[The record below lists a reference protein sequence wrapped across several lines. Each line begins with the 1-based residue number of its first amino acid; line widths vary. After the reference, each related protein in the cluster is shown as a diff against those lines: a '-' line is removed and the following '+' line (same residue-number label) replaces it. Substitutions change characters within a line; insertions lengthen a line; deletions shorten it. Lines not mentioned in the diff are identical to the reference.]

1 MLYIFSYT
9 ASQQLKLDLLAE
21 VAALGVKEEA
31 PCSPQPGTSNVSPMD
46 SPVVN
51 RYGTEASAAEVY
63 HGAYNVNL
71 DNAGEFTQRY
81 VK

>member
-1 MLYIFSYT
+1 MIFIFIQT

-31 PCSPQPGTSNVSPMD
+31 PSSPQLGTSTSSPFD
-46 SPVVN
+46 SPN
-51 RYGTEASAAEVY
+51 KYGTETSAAAVY

-71 DNAGEFTQRY
+71 DNADEFTQR
-81 VK
+81 